1 MSFPNV
7 SAVEQELISYSF
19 CKVFLKTLITTYL
32 KVFIVIFLFMK
43 VFDLIYIYLC
53 SIYYNIS
60 YQMNLKHSTIM

>member
-32 KVFIVIFLFMK
+32 KVFIVIF
-43 VFDLIYIYLC
+43 YIHE
-53 SIYYNIS
+53 SI
-60 YQMNLKHSTIM
+60 